1 MRRILAATLFL
12 SPLFFSTAALATPP
26 ATDAASATVTRR
38 PLSTGVTPPHVVSA
52 TDVELTSTAADAL
65 VPNSAVVLTLSVD
78 QDGQPQ
84 DVQVVKSPSPLLD
97 EPVTAAVRQ
106 FRFRP
111 ATLDNKP
118 VATDM
123 TLTVIVQR

>member
-1 MRRILAATLFL
+1 MRRILASSVVLSSLLFSAAAHAAT
-12 SPLFFSTAALATPP
+12 P
-26 ATDAASATVTRR
+26 ATDAASATTTR
-38 PLSTGVTPPHVVSA
+38 PLSTGVKLPRVLSA
-52 TDVELTSTAADAL
+52 TDVQLGSTAADAL

-78 QDGQPQ
+78 QNGQPQ

-97 EPVTAAVRQ
+97 EPVSAAVRQ
-106 FRFRP
+106 FRFSP

-118 VATDM
+118 VATEM